1 MTVRLTDLPAGH
13 NFEPVSFTITADRV
27 RAYREA
33 VGDRAAAYEEAGGA
47 VPPLAVVALALG
59 AILERVELPAGS
71 LHASESCSFR
81 RIVREGDTVE
91 CRPRLAQRSVRGGW
105 VVSVLETDLHVK
117 GSQAVSARATVLS
130 PAT

>member
-1 MTVRLTDLPAGH
+1 MTVRLTDVPAGH
-13 NFEPVSFTITADRV
+13 TFDPISFTITADGA
-27 RAYREA
+27 RAYREG
-33 VGDRAAAYEEAGGA
+33 VDDRAVAYEEAGSA

-59 AILERVELPAGS
+59 AILELVELPAGS

-91 CRPRLAQRSVRGGW
+91 CRPRLAQRSLRGGW
-105 VVSVLETDLHVK
+105 VVSVLETDLYVE
-117 GSQAVSARATVLS
+117 GSQAVLARATVLS